1 MLIHS
6 LFMCRWPHALL
17 ACLLC
22 WVCAAGAQTAAPRMA
37 LLIGNSAYKGNWP
50 VLKNTV
56 NDARDLGQRLKE
68 LGWQTTV
75 TENRTGDQMLS
86 DVQGFI
92 ERAQKAKAG
101 QMLLYF
107 SGHGLE
113 WEKGA
118 YLVPVDLRSD
128 NGLEVA
134 HKAMELQKLVTSL
147 NGVPGLKLVILD
159 ACRTRPGIR
168 GDAGGLPPPDA
179 KGRVPDGVLVSYAT
193 ESMQVAMDDI
203 GQRNGVYASGLLKA
217 LEKVTQIGGSFTD
230 VMTETEEQVR
240 RLSREHG
247 REQKPMNHVSLALGK
262 QFVFA
267 NISRKVPLPSTPA
280 PLDNGALSDI
290 SKFPR
295 PRPISSSTG
304 TVEQLLPK
312 ED

>member
-1 MLIHS
+1 MS
-6 LFMCRWPHALL
+6 RWPHALL
-17 ACLLC
+17 AVLLC
-22 WVCAAGAQTAAPRMA
+22 VSFAAKAQTPTPRMA
-37 LLIGNSAYKGNWP
+37 LLIGNTDYKGVWP
-50 VLKNTV
+50 TLKNARY
-56 NDARDLGQRLKE
+56 DAQDLGASLNK
-68 LGWQTTV
+68 LGWQTQVET
-75 TENRTGDQMLS
+75 NRTLDEMLRDVDQ
-86 DVQGFI
+86 FI

-118 YLVPVDLRSD
+118 YLVPVDLRSA

-134 HKAMELQKLVTSL
+134 HKAMELQKLVTRL

-159 ACRTRPGIR
+159 ACRTRPGTK
-168 GDAGGLPPPDA
+168 GEAGGLPPPDA

-193 ESMQVAMDDI
+193 ESMQVAIDDI

-217 LEKVTQIGGSFTD
+217 LEKVPHIGGSFTD

-267 NISRKVPLPSTPA
+267 NINRNMPLPSTPGS
-280 PLDNGALSDI
+280 LDNGAHSGI
-290 SKFPR
+290 SKLPR

-304 TVEQLLPK
+304 TVKQLLPK